1 MALTQTSEYDCE
13 IRGPYK
19 SVQVRQ
25 SKIILEDGVEI
36 SRNYHRHVLH
46 PQTKTDGAWGDTDL
60 SGQDASIAAIAA
72 AAWTDD
78 IKAAYRTFTDAQE
91 AAGPAAG
98 E

>member
-25 SKIILEDGVEI
+25 SKIIHEDGVEI
-36 SRNYHRHVLH
+36 SRNYHRHVLQ
-46 PQTKTDGAWGDTDL
+46 PQTKTDGVWGDTHL
-60 SGQDASIAAIAA
+60 SGQDASIAAIAQ

-78 IKAAYRTFTDAQE
+78 IKAAYRTFMDAQDT
-91 AAGPAAG
+91 P
-98 E
+98 